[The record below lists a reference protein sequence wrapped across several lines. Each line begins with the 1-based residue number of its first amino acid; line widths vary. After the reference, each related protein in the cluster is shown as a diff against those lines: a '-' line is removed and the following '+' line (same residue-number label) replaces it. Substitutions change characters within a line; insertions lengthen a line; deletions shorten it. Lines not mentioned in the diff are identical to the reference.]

1 MTGKAET
8 NITKSKT
15 SLDKDSLIESDSLN
29 IKNDGGLM
37 YITFPSFERTGG
49 VTALFTTR
57 MGGVSRG
64 RYASM
69 NMSFS
74 NGDDRENVLRNFKIL
89 CRSAGLDYSRL
100 VFSHQTHTV
109 NLRCVTED
117 DAGKGI
123 VKTRDYEDIDGLLTN
138 VRGIGL
144 VTQFADCVP
153 LLFYDPVKRVVAAS
167 HAGWRGTFG
176 EIGRLIVEKM
186 VEQYGCRTENI
197 LAAIAPSIC
206 KNCYEVDEPLYKA
219 AAGIPYLPLDEVI
232 KKKEDGKY
240 MLDLWECN
248 RRILMHAGILPK
260 NITVTDLCTNCNS
273 HIFHSHRA
281 TKGQRGNLAAII
293 ALK

>member
-1 MTGKAET
+1 MTGQKET

-15 SLDKDSLIESDSLN
+15 SFDKDSLIESDSLN

-37 YITFPSFERTGG
+37 YITFPSFERAGG

-197 LAAIAPSIC
+197 LAAVAPSIC

>member
-1 MTGKAET
+1 MTGQKET

-15 SLDKDSLIESDSLN
+15 SFDKDSLIESDSLN

-37 YITFPSFERTGG
+37 YITFPSFERAGG

-74 NGDDRENVLRNFKIL
+74 NGDNRENVLKNFKIL
-89 CRSAGLDYSRL
+89 CRSAGLDYRRL

-197 LAAIAPSIC
+197 LAAVAPSIC

>member
-1 MTGKAET
+1 MTGQKET

-15 SLDKDSLIESDSLN
+15 SFDKDSLIESDSLN

-37 YITFPSFERTGG
+37 YITFPSFERAGG

-74 NGDDRENVLRNFKIL
+74 NGDDRENVLKNFKIL

-248 RRILMHAGILPK
+248 RRILIHAGILPK

>member
-1 MTGKAET
+1 MTGQKET

-15 SLDKDSLIESDSLN
+15 SFDKDSLIESGSLN

-37 YITFPSFERTGG
+37 YITFPSFERAGG

-74 NGDDRENVLRNFKIL
+74 NGDDRENVLKNFKIL

-197 LAAIAPSIC
+197 LAAIAPSMFSKSIYFGE
-206 KNCYEVDEPLYKA
+206 KFAIFAPMRKELGKWFMDIAKYLLTAVVVGALISDIENSRWLVYVG
-219 AAGIPYLPLDEVI
+219 GIGATLSCLFI
-232 KKKEDGKY
+232 GLGLLRQKEANKTQ
-240 MLDLWECN
+240 EE
-248 RRILMHAGILPK
+248 
-260 NITVTDLCTNCNS
+260 
-273 HIFHSHRA
+273 
-281 TKGQRGNLAAII
+281 
-293 ALK
+293 

>member
-1 MTGKAET
+1 MTGQKET

-15 SLDKDSLIESDSLN
+15 SFDKDSLIESDSLN

-37 YITFPSFERTGG
+37 YITFPSFERAGG

-74 NGDDRENVLRNFKIL
+74 NGDDRENVLKNFKIL
-89 CRSAGLDYSRL
+89 CRSAGLDYRRL

>member
-1 MTGKAET
+1 MTGQKET

-74 NGDDRENVLRNFKIL
+74 NGDDRENVLKNFKIL
-89 CRSAGLDYSRL
+89 CRSAGLDYRRL

-153 LLFYDPVKRVVAAS
+153 LLFYDPVKSVVAAS

-248 RRILMHAGILPK
+248 RRILIHAGILPK

>member
-1 MTGKAET
+1 MTGQKET

-15 SLDKDSLIESDSLN
+15 SFNKDSLIESDSLN

-37 YITFPSFERTGG
+37 YITFPSFERAGG

-74 NGDDRENVLRNFKIL
+74 NGDDRENVLKNFKIL

>member
-1 MTGKAET
+1 MTGQKET

-15 SLDKDSLIESDSLN
+15 SFNKDSLIESDSLN

-37 YITFPSFERTGG
+37 YITFPSFERAGG

-89 CRSAGLDYSRL
+89 CRSAGLDYRRL

>member
-89 CRSAGLDYSRL
+89 CRSAGLDYRRL

-248 RRILMHAGILPK
+248 RRILIHAGILPK

>member
-1 MTGKAET
+1 MTGQKET

-15 SLDKDSLIESDSLN
+15 SFNKDSLIESDSLN

-37 YITFPSFERTGG
+37 YITFPSFERAGG

-74 NGDDRENVLRNFKIL
+74 NGDDRENVLKNFKIL

-197 LAAIAPSIC
+197 LAAVAPSIC